1 MSVGLVLV
9 NHGTAEASLNAIRS
23 ARHHLAPILER
34 IVVVENGTGERERF
48 LNLGCETIDFPEN
61 RGFAVAVN
69 AAMERLGRGVR
80 RPKRALLLNPDAWLL
95 DGPWLGFFSWMVAAV
110 GAAGPAIL
118 MPSGRRQASSYSAPG
133 RFGPILELL
142 GAQRLARA
150 LGLERA
156 MPETRLEVEALQ
168 GSCLAISMAA
178 WKDVGPFDES
188 FFLYHEETD
197 WCLRARD
204 RGYLIVY
211 DPAVKAVHEGG
222 VDLPAGR
229 EAVYF
234 RGLLRLVEKRSGAPA
249 AALMRRRLALASRVA
264 ARLPWNR
271 SRGEGLRALRR
282 ELIAPPAPTVE
293 CRRARAIRSGP

>member
-9 NHGTAEASLNAIRS
+9 NHGTAESSLNAIRS
-23 ARHHLAPILER
+23 ARHHLLPILER

-48 LNLGCETIDFPEN
+48 MNRGYETIDFPVN

-69 AAMERLGRGVR
+69 AAMERLRKGVR

-95 DGPWLGFFSWMVAAV
+95 DGPWISFFSWMVSTV

-118 MPSGRRQASSYSAPG
+118 SPGGRRQASSYSTPG
-133 RFGPILELL
+133 RHGPILELL
-142 GAQRLARA
+142 GAHRLVRS
-150 LGLERA
+150 LGIERS
-156 MPETRLEVEALQ
+156 MPDVRTEVEALQ
-168 GSCLAISMAA
+168 GSCLAISMEA
-178 WKDVGPFDES
+178 WKEVGFFDES

-211 DPAVKAVHEGG
+211 DPSVKAMHEGG

-229 EAVYF
+229 ETFYY
-234 RGLLRLVEKRSGAPA
+234 RSLLRLVEKRSGAPA
-249 AALMRRRLALASRVA
+249 ADLMRRRLLAASRLA
-264 ARLPWNR
+264 ALLPWNAPR
-271 SRGEGLRALRR
+271 RDGLQALRQ
-282 ELIAPPAPTVE
+282 ELATAPSATVK
-293 CRRARAIRSGP
+293 RKDSSAR